1 MKKTRH
7 YAKCRVFLLE
17 FTYHLWYNLA
27 IKLISIIADFRGEIM
42 TFGSLLRR
50 LREEKRLRQADI
62 ANAIGVSTV
71 YICDIEK
78 DRRNP
83 PSYKKLQLIAGK
95 LDLTEEKTAELFDLA
110 GRARGEVAPDII
122 AYLVANP
129 AVQAS
134 IRQTMRRERN
144 I

>member
-1 MKKTRH
+1 
-7 YAKCRVFLLE
+7 
-17 FTYHLWYNLA
+17 
-27 IKLISIIADFRGEIM
+27 M
-42 TFGSLLRR
+42 TFGSLLRQ
-50 LREEKRLRQADI
+50 LREEKRLRQVDV

-83 PSYKKLQLIAGK
+83 PGYKKLQLIAGK
-95 LDLTEEKTAELFDLA
+95 LELTEEKTAELFDLA

-129 AVQAS
+129 AVQAT
-134 IRQTMRRERN
+134 IRQTMLRERN
-144 I
+144 V

>member
-1 MKKTRH
+1 
-7 YAKCRVFLLE
+7 
-17 FTYHLWYNLA
+17 
-27 IKLISIIADFRGEIM
+27 M
-42 TFGSLLRR
+42 TFGSLLRQ

-83 PSYKKLQLIAGK
+83 PSYKMLQLIAGK
-95 LDLTEEKTAELFDLA
+95 LELTEEKAAELFDLA

-144 I
+144 V

>member
-1 MKKTRH
+1 
-7 YAKCRVFLLE
+7 
-17 FTYHLWYNLA
+17 
-27 IKLISIIADFRGEIM
+27 M
-42 TFGSLLRR
+42 TFGSLLRQ

-83 PSYKKLQLIAGK
+83 PAYKNLQLIAGK
-95 LDLTEEKTAELFDLA
+95 LELTEEKTAELFDLA
-110 GRARGEVAPDII
+110 GQARGEVAPDII
-122 AYLVANP
+122 EYLVANP

-134 IRQTMRRERN
+134 IRQIMFRERN
-144 I
+144 V

>member
-1 MKKTRH
+1 
-7 YAKCRVFLLE
+7 
-17 FTYHLWYNLA
+17 
-27 IKLISIIADFRGEIM
+27 M
-42 TFGSLLRR
+42 TFGSLLRQ

-83 PSYKKLQLIAGK
+83 PGYKNLQLIAGK
-95 LDLTEEKTAELFDLA
+95 LELTEEKTAELFDLA

-134 IRQTMRRERN
+134 IRQTMLRERN
-144 I
+144 V

>member
-1 MKKTRH
+1 
-7 YAKCRVFLLE
+7 LLE
-17 FTYHLWYNLA
+17 FTYHLWYDLA
-27 IKLISIIADFRGEIM
+27 TKQISKSANHRGEIM
-42 TFGSLLRR
+42 TFGSLLRQ
-50 LREEKRLRQADI
+50 LREEKKLRQADI
-62 ANAIGVSTV
+62 ANVIGVSTV

-83 PSYKKLQLIAGK
+83 PSYKMLQLIAGK
-95 LDLTEEKTAELFDLA
+95 LELTEEKTAELFDLA

-144 I
+144 V

>member
-1 MKKTRH
+1 
-7 YAKCRVFLLE
+7 
-17 FTYHLWYNLA
+17 
-27 IKLISIIADFRGEIM
+27 M
-42 TFGSLLRR
+42 TFGTLLRQ
-50 LREEKRLRQADI
+50 LREEKSLRQVDV

-95 LDLTEEKTAELFDLA
+95 LELTEEKTAELFDLA

-134 IRQTMRRERN
+134 ISQTMRRERN
-144 I
+144 V